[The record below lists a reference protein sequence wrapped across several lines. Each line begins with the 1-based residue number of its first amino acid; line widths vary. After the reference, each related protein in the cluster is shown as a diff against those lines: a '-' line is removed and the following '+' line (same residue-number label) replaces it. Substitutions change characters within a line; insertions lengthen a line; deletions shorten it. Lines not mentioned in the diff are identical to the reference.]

1 MKWFSNRVIFVLASV
16 IASVLC
22 QRTAIAQDCSFNLGR
37 DTVLC
42 AGQSLFLSAPSGALS
57 VVWQDSSL
65 TTVISANTTGVYWCR
80 ASFSDVGD
88 NLVVNG
94 DFEQG
99 AVGFTTDLDLGIGG
113 TWGPVSLEGTY
124 GVSTDPFLLHSN
136 FSSCGDHTGGGSML
150 VLNGSAIPNESV
162 WCQTISVQPNTTYA
176 FSSWLMSTTPTN
188 PADMTFS
195 VNGVDLGGSL
205 LARPATCIWDQFY
218 SLWDSGTATEATICI
233 VNQNVTPSGND
244 FALDDISFSPL
255 CSYTDSLTV
264 TLLPEP
270 PSVTVEGAGSICPGT
285 SIKLTA
291 QLLPSGWPLNDMVFL
306 WNNAATGQQI
316 TVNEPGDYMVGVTGR
331 CLSAQASV
339 TVGTENCTT
348 SLTMPNVFTPNGD
361 GVNDTFGPIV
371 EGVPQGFEME
381 IRNRWG
387 QVLFTSTQVGN
398 GWTGRAGGE
407 VVPDGTYFWE
417 VHYKERLPE
426 GSMVPK
432 ELSGHLMLL
441 GSR

>member
-270 PSVTVEGAGSICPGT
+270 PSVTVEGAGSICP
-285 SIKLTA
+285 
-291 QLLPSGWPLNDMVFL
+291 
-306 WNNAATGQQI
+306 
-316 TVNEPGDYMVGVTGR
+316 EHR
-331 CLSAQASV
+331 
-339 TVGTENCTT
+339 
-348 SLTMPNVFTPNGD
+348 
-361 GVNDTFGPIV
+361 
-371 EGVPQGFEME
+371 
-381 IRNRWG
+381 
-387 QVLFTSTQVGN
+387 
-398 GWTGRAGGE
+398 
-407 VVPDGTYFWE
+407 
-417 VHYKERLPE
+417 
-426 GSMVPK
+426 
-432 ELSGHLMLL
+432 
-441 GSR
+441 